1 MKKPRITPDLIL
13 PLALSAVFSLAIAQG
28 IDLGHQLF
36 GAGQASTWSI
46 VGSAAGLIGCALSFR
61 YGLRRRQRGYD
72 CW

>member
-13 PLALSAVFSLAIAQG
+13 PIALSAVFSLAIAQG
-28 IDLGHQLF
+28 LDLGHLVV
-36 GAGQASTWSI
+36 GSGPASTWSI
-46 VGSAAGLIGCALSFR
+46 VGSAAGLISCALSFR